1 VAAQGPAWQQ
11 GLHSAPLRAL
21 LAQCQQLK
29 MVGIDA
35 DTISLRPLS
44 LRPGGVNGSNPFAG
58 FSKGAGVGLKNKVRW
73 TGVCPG
79 RAGTVAIASDHA
91 GAGR

>member
-1 VAAQGPAWQQ
+1 MVAGATQGVRE
-11 GLHSAPLRAL
+11 AP
-21 LAQCQQLK
+21 LAQCQLLR

-58 FSKGAGVGLKNKVRW
+58 FSKGAGVGLKNKVR
-73 TGVCPG
+73 GVGACPG
-79 RAGTVAIASDHA
+79 RAGMAAIPSDHEA
-91 GAGR
+91 